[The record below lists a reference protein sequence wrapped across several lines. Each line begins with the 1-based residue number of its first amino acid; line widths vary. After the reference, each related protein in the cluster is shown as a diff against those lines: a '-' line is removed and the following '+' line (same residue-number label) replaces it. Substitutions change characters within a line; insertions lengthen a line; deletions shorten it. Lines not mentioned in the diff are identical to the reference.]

1 MGLNGL
7 VVLKAAAKEA
17 SEITIKSGYWK
28 SQNHPMSAAA
38 FKKPEP
44 TIGVNIVE
52 RERERERASE
62 SWERSSKFIAPACST
77 FSLSA
82 FPCLAAR
89 PCARNHRNH
98 ERYRRLPVQ
107 PVHTRYACRRR
118 YHFSNVFLVPV
129 CDGHDAFDAPPTCS
143 W

>member
-44 TIGVNIVE
+44 TRV
-52 RERERERASE
+52 
-62 SWERSSKFIAPACST
+62 PH
-77 FSLSA
+77 
-82 FPCLAAR
+82 FPF
-89 PCARNHRNH
+89 PPF
-98 ERYRRLPVQ
+98 PV
-107 PVHTRYACRRR
+107 
-118 YHFSNVFLVPV
+118 
-129 CDGHDAFDAPPTCS
+129 
-143 W
+143 